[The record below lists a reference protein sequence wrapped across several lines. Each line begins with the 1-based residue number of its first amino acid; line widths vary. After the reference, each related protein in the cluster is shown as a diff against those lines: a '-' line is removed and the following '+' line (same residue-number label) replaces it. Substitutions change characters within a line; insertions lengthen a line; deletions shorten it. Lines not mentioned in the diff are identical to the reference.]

1 MEELLKTFKE
11 CMQNHGHKCM
21 TVSSVEDFCEKL
33 HNMGGKYKGF
43 VMTDKLEGFCML
55 YIDTEEMMRIKNSIE
70 SKLTDIRLRIDPIDK
85 LMLSIT
91 PEEYVKRFISGT
103 TQYSLLDTY
112 YNEYIPPRK
121 KRTGIM
127 RWLFGE

>member
-1 MEELLKTFKE
+1 
-11 CMQNHGHKCM
+11 
-21 TVSSVEDFCEKL
+21 
-33 HNMGGKYKGF
+33 
-43 VMTDKLEGFCML
+43 MTDKLEGFCMM
-55 YIDTEEMMRIKNSIE
+55 YIDTEEMMRVQNSIE
-70 SKLTDIRLRIDPIDK
+70 GKLADIRQRIDPIDK

-103 TQYSLLDTY
+103 AQYSLLDTY
-112 YNEYIPPRK
+112 YNEYIPLRK

>member
-1 MEELLKTFKE
+1 MTEE
-11 CMQNHGHKCM
+11 
-21 TVSSVEDFCEKL
+21 
-33 HNMGGKYKGF
+33 
-43 VMTDKLEGFCML
+43 LEGFCML
-55 YIDTEEMMRIKNSIE
+55 YIDTEEMLRIQNTIE
-70 SKLTDIRLRIDPIDK
+70 RKLSDIRFRIDPIDK

-91 PEEYVKRFISGT
+91 PEEYLRRYISGT
-103 TQYSLLDTY
+103 AQYSLLDTY